1 MTLTVN
7 GQRTDCPPD
16 ATGSLTVVTLLTQLK
31 LIGQP
36 CAVEVNKALVPK
48 RRHEA
53 HELRDGDTVEIV
65 TLVGGG

>member
-7 GQRTDCPPD
+7 GERCDCPTD
-16 ATGSLTVVTLLTQLK
+16 AAGSLTVVTLLAHLK
-31 LIGQP
+31 LTGQP

-48 RRHEA
+48 RRHES
-53 HELRDGDTVEIV
+53 HELRDGDVVEIV